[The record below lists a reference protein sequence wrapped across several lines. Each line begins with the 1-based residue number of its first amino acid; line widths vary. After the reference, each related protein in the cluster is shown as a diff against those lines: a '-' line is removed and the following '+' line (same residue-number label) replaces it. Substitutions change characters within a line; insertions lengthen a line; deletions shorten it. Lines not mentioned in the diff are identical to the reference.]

1 MESLVYGML
10 FLRLH
15 LSMDQFTKTP
25 HSSTQAH
32 VEALVNNKPLVRWWP
47 MHPAA
52 LIWVSNVIFNT
63 KELIR

>member
-32 VEALVNNKPLVRWWP
+32 VEALVNNKPLVR
-47 MHPAA
+47 
-52 LIWVSNVIFNT
+52 
-63 KELIR
+63 